1 MVMFF
6 MVMILSRLFVMEVI
20 PQRIADSL
28 LSITDNKLLILVL
41 VNVFMVIIGMLMEAN
56 AAVVMMTPILLPLLN
71 AFGINILQF
80 GIIMSFN
87 LCIGLVTPPV
97 GLCLLM
103 CNQTGET
110 RLSHSLKAMMPMLL
124 ISIVVLFVITYVE
137 PLTTWLPSI
146 MAG

>member
-1 MVMFF
+1 
-6 MVMILSRLFVMEVI
+6 
-20 PQRIADSL
+20 
-28 LSITDNKLLILVL
+28 
-41 VNVFMVIIGMLMEAN
+41 
-56 AAVVMMTPILLPLLN
+56 
-71 AFGINILQF
+71 
-80 GIIMSFN
+80 
-87 LCIGLVTPPV
+87 
-97 GLCLLM
+97 M